1 MSAATANDAGGG
13 LDPAVFRRC
22 LREVPGAVAV
32 ITTGAAGARTGLT
45 ATAVCSLSD
54 SPPMLL
60 ACVNGS
66 ASAHPVIRDTGR
78 FTINILADRHLDVA
92 GHFAGRHGTEGEA
105 RFVDA
110 DWTVLAEGGSV
121 LASAVA
127 SFDCVLEAEHHYGS
141 HSIFIGRVQ
150 AAQARSGLDPMIY
163 LNGKFGTFAA
173 SPPIA
178 VSGDA

>member
-1 MSAATANDAGGG
+1 MSTDTAPGAEGG

-54 SPPMLL
+54 TPPMLL
-60 ACVNGS
+60 VCVNGS
-66 ASAHPVIRDTGR
+66 ASAHPVICDTRR
-78 FTINILADRHLDVA
+78 FTVNILADRHLEVA
-92 GHFAGRHGTEGEA
+92 GHFAGRHGMEGED

-110 DWTVLAEGGSV
+110 DWTQLAAGGSV

-127 SFDCVLEAEHHYGS
+127 SFDCVLEAEHHYGT

-150 AAQARSGLDPMIY
+150 AAEARSGLSPMIY
-163 LNGKFGTFAA
+163 LDGRFGTFA
-173 SPPIA
+173 S
-178 VSGDA
+178 SGDA

>member
-1 MSAATANDAGGG
+1 VSVPADGAGG
-13 LDPAVFRRC
+13 LDPAEFRRC

-32 ITTGAAGARTGLT
+32 ITTGATGARTGLT

-54 SPPMLL
+54 TPPMLL

-78 FTINILADRHLDVA
+78 FTVNILADRHLEIA

-110 DWTVLAEGGSV
+110 DWTALAGGGSI
-121 LASAVA
+121 LSSAVA
-127 SFDCVLEAEHHYGS
+127 SFDCVLEAEHHYGT
-141 HSIFIGRVQ
+141 HSIFIGRVE
-150 AAQARSGLDPMIY
+150 AAQARPGQPPMIY
-163 LNGKFGTFAA
+163 LNGRFGTFAA
-173 SPPIA
+173 AP
-178 VSGDA
+178 